1 MNTANRVNLI
11 GSSCSDVTEPPL
23 LMDTNNGAMEQSD
36 WSSNA
41 KETLPLMDSGNYQ
54 MDESDWPS
62 DVIDTLSLVG
72 STNRAI

>member
-11 GSSCSDVTEPPL
+11 GSSCSNVKEPLL
-23 LMDTNNGAMEQSD
+23 LMDTTNGAMEQSD

-54 MDESDWPS
+54 MDESD
-62 DVIDTLSLVG
+62 T
-72 STNRAI
+72 AQ